1 MLVEYLFTG
10 CDFSGFRLHFCI
22 LFNTKS
28 AIMRQRF
35 EQQLDM
41 RITPICDIKIPTK
54 SRDELPPTIRALQ
67 YIFITPSIN
76 EKIFA
81 LLEEKICKGKKKTGR
96 PGMDL
101 WHVLV
106 LAVIRHCLDTN
117 WDRLTHVANYDA
129 LVRNVLGVLPD
140 LSEHEFEY
148 QNILDNVSLID
159 EQLLQQINDIVVEAG
174 QKLIKKKEKEA
185 QHLKTD
191 SYALETNIHFPTDLN
206 LLWDSS
212 RKILDTVANLRQYTD
227 VAGWRKI
234 KDIRKS
240 LKSQYRATAHQV
252 FKCKSETQKKQSVKD
267 YLQQAIFLQ
276 KKCDAILQDQLSGLA
291 PNAEQK
297 CTLLLS
303 ALNHYNEYSKK
314 FADQIERRLIRGE
327 QISAS
332 EKTYSIFEPHSEWI
346 TKGKANKRVE
356 LGHLLMITTNQY
368 QYIVDYKILE
378 GEKDA
383 TQVKSLIERITKKY
397 KDQPIHSH
405 SFDKGYWS
413 QENLRIL
420 QDSKIENA
428 VLPKRGKQT
437 KEDKEREGS
446 KAFKQLRNKHSAVES
461 NINMLEHH
469 GLNRCRDKGLN
480 GFKRCVGLSVLAY
493 NLHVMGNSLKAIEK
507 EKEAKQRNF
516 LFKKAA

>member
-1 MLVEYLFTG
+1 M
-10 CDFSGFRLHFCI
+10 
-22 LFNTKS
+22 
-28 AIMRQRF
+28 
-35 EQQLDM
+35 
-41 RITPICDIKIPTK
+41 
-54 SRDELPPTIRALQ
+54 
-67 YIFITPSIN
+67 
-76 EKIFA
+76 
-81 LLEEKICKGKKKTGR
+81 
-96 PGMDL
+96 
-101 WHVLV
+101 
-106 LAVIRHCLDTN
+106 
-117 WDRLTHVANYDA
+117 
-129 LVRNVLGVLPD
+129 
-140 LSEHEFEY
+140 
-148 QNILDNVSLID
+148 
-159 EQLLQQINDIVVEAG
+159 
-174 QKLIKKKEKEA
+174 
-185 QHLKTD
+185 
-191 SYALETNIHFPTDLN
+191 
-206 LLWDSS
+206 
-212 RKILDTVANLRQYTD
+212 
-227 VAGWRKI
+227 
-234 KDIRKS
+234 
-240 LKSQYRATAHQV
+240 
-252 FKCKSETQKKQSVKD
+252 
-267 YLQQAIFLQ
+267 QQAIFLQ

-291 PNAEQK
+291 PDAEQK

-303 ALNHYNEYSKK
+303 ALNHYNDYSKK

-378 GEKDA
+378 GEKDT